1 MCYEEVDWFFY
12 SHLGTL
18 LGFRGQ
24 SLPFP
29 LESFQSPVLSSAVF
43 CKMFRESLRISTF
56 FSIENTSVY
65 AHVHVQLTWLPVTKA
80 TLSCSASKHEAGLA
94 IVVVVVDDNL
104 VEEGT
109 KP

>member
-1 MCYEEVDWFFY
+1 M
-12 SHLGTL
+12 
-18 LGFRGQ
+18 
-24 SLPFP
+24 
-29 LESFQSPVLSSAVF
+29 
-43 CKMFRESLRISTF
+43 

-65 AHVHVQLTWLPVTKA
+65 THEYVKRTWLPVTKA
-80 TLSCSASKHEAGLA
+80 TLSCSASKYDAGLA